1 MRVLL
6 RVLTPLLALAI
17 AAVGVL
23 VVIEVVAAWV
33 RPTATA
39 GLVVPW
45 HEWRAVLE
53 DTTWADNP
61 VPGIAIG
68 VGVVGLLLLLL
79 GLSVRRA
86 DILFDAPDSTTVTTS
101 PRVLARI
108 IGRRVRSAEDV
119 AAATVT
125 ASGRRITVAA
135 EGWGDADPDLRASV
149 EERVSGVLDELPLRQ
164 RPRTSVSVQD
174 RKGLR

>member
-6 RVLTPLLALAI
+6 RVLTPLLALGL

-33 RPTATA
+33 RPAATA

-53 DTTWADNP
+53 QTTWASNP

-86 DILFDAPDSTTVTTS
+86 DILFDAPAAMTVTTS

-108 IGRRVRSAEDV
+108 IGRRVRAAEDI

-125 ASGRRITVAA
+125 ASGRKITVAA
-135 EGWGDADPDLRASV
+135 EGWGDAGPELRASV
-149 EERVSGVLDELPLRQ
+149 ERRVGAVLDQLPLRQ
-164 RPRTSVSVQD
+164 RPRASVTVQD
-174 RKGLR
+174 RQGRR